1 MHGFD
6 VYRCY
11 LAMKLHF
18 SNPKY
23 DFFQYDGKVNAKEE
37 TYQQR
42 NDFYFFETIARKY
55 KKEEIP
61 NYLLASFIQAE
72 DATKVWIGDI
82 KRDGRARYLA
92 HQKQMD
98 RLSYE
103 VSQDCNTVVDY
114 MERHNCTFNR
124 LFETQQSNNSH
135 PPLLKL
141 YIKEAI
147 SLETLLIY
155 DMILGFI
162 PQWDRDLTDPLWE
175 RTSLKIRKFKPFLS
189 INTDKYKEI
198 IKEKFT

>member
-55 KKEEIP
+55 KKEEIHTL
-61 NYLLASFIQAE
+61 LLATFVQTE
-72 DATKVWIGDI
+72 DATKEWVGNL

-98 RLSYE
+98 RLTYE
-103 VSQDCNTVVDY
+103 VSQDSDTVVDY
-114 MERHNCTFNR
+114 LERHNCTFNR

-135 PPLLKL
+135 PPFLKL
-141 YIKEAI
+141 YITKAI

-162 PQWDRDLTDPLWE
+162 PQWDRDLKDPLWE
-175 RTSLKIRKFKPFLS
+175 RTSLKIRKYKPFLS
-189 INTDKYKEI
+189 INTDKYRQI